1 MIKNPYIVLGIHRG
15 ADKQDIKQAYRRAV
29 KRSHPDL
36 SSDKDG
42 QRFKEVQ
49 DAYDTLKDRDKKKAC
64 DDMLDVRNAA
74 ESRRRRGSARGPAS
88 RPAAENIR
96 QAYRFQSAGW
106 NRRTGS
112 DIYLEIR
119 LSPLEAE
126 AGGDFPVRLAL
137 DRQCPACRGSFPWV
151 MLCERCGGSGRL
163 RREEAFSLR
172 IPPGIT
178 DGTRTTLLLD
188 ESGAPDAVF
197 HLLIRIDPRAG

>member
-29 KRSHPDL
+29 KHSHPDL
-36 SSDKDG
+36 TSDKDG

-49 DAYDTLKDRDKKKAC
+49 DAYDILKDRDRKKAC
-64 DDMLDVRNAA
+64 DAMLDGRKDAETRRSDGAVRRPAYRSAA
-74 ESRRRRGSARGPAS
+74 EDI
-88 RPAAENIR
+88 RPAD
-96 QAYRFQSAGW
+96 RFKAAGW
-106 NRRTGS
+106 NRGAAS

-126 AGGDFPVRLAL
+126 AGGDFPMRLSL

-163 RREEAFSLR
+163 SREETFSLR
-172 IPPGIT
+172 IPPGII
-178 DGTRTTLLLD
+178 DGTRTTLFLD
-188 ESGAPDAVF
+188 ESRAPDAVF